1 PVGWLFV
8 MERRQ
13 GTLKRLRAAPVTR
26 GQVVLGKFLPCFALS
41 LAQGVFLLAAGK
53 LVFGMSWGPAEWS
66 FGRQAL
72 ALVPVA
78 AAAWLAAMGLALLL
92 AAVART
98 EIQVALVGSLL
109 VLVLGLLSGC
119 LIPRELMPEAMVEV
133 SHVTPHA
140 WALDAYR
147 QLLVRGE

>member
-1 PVGWLFV
+1 
-8 MERRQ
+8 
-13 GTLKRLRAAPVTR
+13 
-26 GQVVLGKFLPCFALS
+26 S
-41 LAQGVFLLAAGK
+41 
-53 LVFGMSWGPAEWS
+53 
-66 FGRQAL
+66 
-72 ALVPVA
+72 
-78 AAAWLAAMGLALLL
+78 LAAMGLALLL

-147 QLLVRGE
+147 QLLVRGDAGAAFAPNLRVVTRSCLVLAAFGGGFIALAWGLLRLE